1 VSQPALEAPG
11 QAACLV
17 EVGGRT
23 FAVEIAH
30 AREAREF
37 TELTVVPLAPPAL
50 LGMGNLRGAIVPVV
64 DLGPVLSLSAATR
77 RRVVRTLVVES
88 DAVRLALVV
97 DRVLGVES
105 LWHDP
110 GATTAAAPALERGR
124 FVRGDDTVPILDVSR
139 IVDLVGRW
147 KR

>member
-1 VSQPALEAPG
+1 MSQSALEAAG
-11 QAACLV
+11 LAACLV

-23 FAVEIAH
+23 FAIEIAH

-37 TELTVVPLAPPAL
+37 TEVTVVPLAPPAL

-64 DLGPVLSLSAATR
+64 DLGPLLSLASAAR
-77 RRVVRTLVVES
+77 GRVVRTLVIEA
-88 DAVRLALVV
+88 DGVRLAAAV
-97 DRVLGVES
+97 DRVIGVES
-105 LWHDP
+105 LRHDP
-110 GATTAAAPALERGR
+110 GATAEATLSFERGR
-124 FVRGDDTVPILDVSR
+124 FVRGDDTIPILDVPR